1 MTPRPVRLARA
12 VAGSVAFAVLGTVLT
27 VLLLTAG
34 GYLGPGEGP
43 SAVALQGLIML
54 AAFGVATAVV
64 GGVAMRLDARD
75 LRWRGAGPAGRGF
88 TAGLGLGGAA
98 AAAALLLGVTAGAH
112 WTDDAGTLA
121 QYAGQVGLTV
131 AVLAPAA
138 LAEEVVFRG
147 VPLVLLAGALGRP
160 AAAALTSIV
169 FGVAHLSNPNVT
181 LLAIANITLAG
192 VFLAAAFYAPGGM
205 WTAWGA
211 HLGWNGMLAAL
222 DAPVS
227 GLPFLIPLLD
237 YDPDGP
243 AWLTGG
249 SFGPEGGLFATLAL
263 ALAIAVTARWA
274 RETRT

>member
-1 MTPRPVRLARA
+1 MADVRARAARIRLA
-12 VAGSVAFAVLGTVLT
+12 AFDVDGTLNDGT
-27 VLLLTAG
+27 LL
-34 GYLGPGEGP
+34 YPGEGFETKLFH
-43 SAVALQGLIML
+43 VQDGLGL
-54 AAFGVATAVV
+54 KLLPEFGIATAIV
-64 GGVAMRLDARD
+64 GGVAMGLTARD
-75 LRWRGAGPAGRGF
+75 LRWRDAGPAGRGF
-88 TAGLGLGGAA
+88 AGGAGLGAAA

-112 WTDDAGTLA
+112 WTDDAGTLG
-121 QYAGQVGLTV
+121 QYLAQVGRTV

-147 VPLVLLAGALGRP
+147 VPLVLLAGVFGRP
-160 AAAALTSIV
+160 AAVAVTSLV
-169 FGVAHLSNPNVT
+169 FGAAHLSNPNVT
-181 LLAIANITLAG
+181 VLAVANIALAG
-192 VFLAAAFYAPGGM
+192 AFLAAAFYAPGGI